1 MYCLDFWKLE
11 VQNQHVGRI
20 GSSWGLRGKGLFQAW
35 LSGLKMALFPYVFS
49 HYLCVK
55 ITPFYKDTGPI
66 GLGPTLMISFEFN
79 YLCKNPTSKEGH
91 ILRSWGLALQH
102 IIWGGG
108 DKIQLYLYCP
118 FISHSVKIR
127 NPLWTF
133 HSTMTLLTS
142 LTIS

>member
-20 GSSWGLRGKGLFQAW
+20 GSSWELWGKGLFQAW

-55 ITPFYKDTGPI
+55 ITPFYKDTGHI

-79 YLCKNPTSKEGH
+79 YLCKNPTTKEGH

-108 DKIQLYLYCP
+108 ETKFN
-118 FISHSVKIR
+118 FIFIAHLFPIPSRSEILSGHFTPR
-127 NPLWTF
+127 W
-133 HSTMTLLTS
+133 HY
-142 LTIS
+142 